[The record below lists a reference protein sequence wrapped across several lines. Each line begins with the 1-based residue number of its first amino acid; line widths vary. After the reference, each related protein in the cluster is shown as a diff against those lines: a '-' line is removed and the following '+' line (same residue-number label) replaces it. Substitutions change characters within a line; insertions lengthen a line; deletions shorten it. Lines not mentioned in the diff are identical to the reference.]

1 MVDDGQTAVLNA
13 EEAAMASSVFFFVPD
28 AEMEVF
34 LFPASVGSE
43 GSGSGAHHLAR
54 STPSTATPT

>member
-13 EEAAMASSVFFFVPD
+13 EEAAMASSVFFVPD

-34 LFPASVGSE
+34 LFLASVGSE